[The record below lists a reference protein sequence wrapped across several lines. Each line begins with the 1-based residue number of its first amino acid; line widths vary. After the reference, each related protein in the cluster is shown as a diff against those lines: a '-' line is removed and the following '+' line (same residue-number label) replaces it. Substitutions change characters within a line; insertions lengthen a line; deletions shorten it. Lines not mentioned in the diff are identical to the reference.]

1 MIARLA
7 LVAVL
12 LLALVPTAVAD
23 WGADLDTE
31 TARRLLAELPK
42 DLVPMLKADDA
53 GRAERI
59 ERFVKRSGRGAIE
72 VLKRVRNPE
81 LRPLFVAL
89 LDHDA
94 WRVQHRALFVLEHY
108 WDPETMIAAWKLL
121 DHPNRRLRE
130 KAAITCIKL
139 WDGSQG
145 PGAVDALLAKETD
158 FHVRRCLEALKRR
171 AEGTLRVE
179 RLHQEVLATS
189 EDGILFVPLLDG
201 YETLATVAPDYSPRP
216 VEETGKARTAK
227 LPAADRWVGPLLAY
241 GEEEVVGAG
250 LQPFANISAD
260 GERYHVGEDAGACLD
275 GAGLYA
281 PAAGTVRLIRAGGA
295 NGTVLVVE
303 HHLGASQLLNSVLM
317 HGGDT
322 VFVAAGDVVE
332 AGQLLGTM
340 GMSYSAENGGA
351 FAHLHFGLY
360 PGPFRADHAQAY
372 QAVDAGL
379 VGWMDPR
386 EFLPGAIQR
395 TRPPVEVLA
404 AGHPALEGVVARI
417 GRDDLGQ
424 AYELLQRVIEAA
436 EGDADILRD
445 GTRLLESLELAPTA
459 VERRARAWR
468 DAGYP
473 TEALRLMEHYART
486 CRGIPDADLLE
497 ETIQVWKADERFALA
512 LKGESKVESA
522 EKKSATQ
529 RDAAKMRPTWE
540 KLMKTYGDTVLGVRI
555 ERHLDG

>member
-1 MIARLA
+1 MRARIVFA
-7 LVAVL
+7 L
-12 LLALVPTAVAD
+12 LLVLTLPPTAGAD
-23 WGADLDTE
+23 WGADLDTT
-31 TARRLLAELPK
+31 TAKRLLAELPK
-42 DLVPMLKADDA
+42 DLLPMLAADEA

-59 ERFVKRSGRGAIE
+59 QRFVKRSGRGAIE

-94 WRVQHRALFVLEHY
+94 WRVRHRALFVLEHY
-108 WDPETMIAAWKLL
+108 WDPETMIQAWKLL
-121 DHPNRRLRE
+121 EHPNRRLRE

-145 PGAVDALLAKETD
+145 AEAVDALLAKETD

-179 RLHQEVLATS
+179 RLHQEVVTTRD
-189 EDGILFVPLLDG
+189 DGLMEVPLLEG
-201 YETLATVAPDYSPRP
+201 YASLATVAPDYTPIEVNESGR
-216 VEETGKARTAK
+216 ARTAK
-227 LPAADRWVGPLLAY
+227 LPAAERWMGPLLAY
-241 GEEEVVGAG
+241 GEEEVVGAR
-250 LQPFANISAD
+250 LEPFANLSAD
-260 GERYHVGEDAGACLD
+260 GTTYHVGEDAGACLE

-281 PAAGTVRLIRAGGA
+281 PAAGTVRLIHAGGET
-295 NGTVLVVE
+295 GTLIVIE
-303 HHLGASQLLNSVLM
+303 HHLGASQLVNSVLM

-332 AGQLLGTM
+332 VGQLLGTL
-340 GMSYSAENGGA
+340 GMSYSVENGGR

-360 PGPFRADHAQAY
+360 EGPFRLDHNVAY
-372 QAVDAGL
+372 RPVDDGL
-379 VGWMDPR
+379 GDWIDPR
-386 EFLPGAIQR
+386 EFLPGYIER

-404 AGHPALEGVVARI
+404 TPHPALDGVVKRI
-417 GRDDLGQ
+417 RREDLGQ
-424 AYELLQRVIEAA
+424 AYTLLGKVVDAA

-445 GTRLLESLELAPTA
+445 GERMLESLELAPTA

-473 TEALRLMEHYART
+473 TEALRLMEHYARK
-486 CRGIPDADLLE
+486 CHGIPDADLLE
-497 ETIQVWKADERFALA
+497 ETIRVWKADERFALA
-512 LKGESKVESA
+512 LKGESKVEIA
-522 EKKSATQ
+522 EKKAAKK
-529 RDAAKMRPTWE
+529 RDASKMRPTWT
-540 KLMKTYGDTVLGVRI
+540 KLMRTYGDTCLGARI